1 MTTDLNEN
9 PVTGLSEEETA
20 VPDRPGQKEGK
31 ITMKSTKELKDLIR
45 SGSLDER
52 LADIYVDEQLIPY
65 QRKRYLD
72 AIDRFENLFGDQ
84 EVEIYSAPGRSEVGG
99 NHTDHQRGKVMATSL
114 NLDFIAVV
122 QPTEDGIISFKSGK
136 YPILTLN
143 TAELEISKKE
153 YGTTAGLVRGVAAG
167 LKQAG
172 YKIGGFRAYITSDV
186 LSGSGMSSSAALEI
200 LIGTIL
206 SGLYNNMQ
214 LDPVFLAQ
222 AGQYSE
228 NVYFGK
234 PCGLMDQMACSVGGL
249 VYIDF
254 KDVETPVVKPVEI
267 DFKEF
272 GHSLCI
278 VDTKGSHAN
287 LTPDYA
293 AIPVEMK
300 KVAEHYGQE
309 VLRQVDPAE
318 FYKDLAVLREECG
331 DRAVLR
337 AMHFFAEND
346 RVEELKAAL
355 ENHDFETFKKVITS
369 SGDSSFEYLQ
379 NVFAGHQVQEQGLSV
394 GLAVSK
400 TVLKG
405 EGAVR
410 VHGGGFAGTIQ
421 AFVPDDKVEEYR
433 SAIDHVFGKGS
444 CHVLKVRKYGGIK
457 VV

>member
-1 MTTDLNEN
+1 M
-9 PVTGLSEEETA
+9 A
-20 VPDRPGQKEGK
+20 
-31 ITMKSTKELKDLIR
+31 KSTKELKELIAQ
-45 SGSLDER
+45 GGLNER
-52 LADIYVDEQLIPY
+52 LADIYVDEALVPY
-65 QRKRYLD
+65 HQKRYIA
-72 AIDRFENLFGDQ
+72 AIENFEKLFGEQ

-122 QPTEDGIISFKSGK
+122 QPTSDEIITFKSDK
-136 YPILTLN
+136 YPILTLSVG
-143 TAELEISKKE
+143 ELEINKKE
-153 YGTTAGLVRGVAAG
+153 YGTTNALVRGVAAG

-172 YKIGGFRAYITSDV
+172 FEIGGFRAFITSDV

-206 SGLYNNMQ
+206 SGLYNDMKA
-214 LDPVFLAQ
+214 DPVFLAQ
-222 AGQYSE
+222 VGQYAE
-228 NVYFGK
+228 NIYFGK

-254 KDVETPVVKPVEI
+254 EDVETPVVKPVSI

-278 VDTKGSHAN
+278 SDTKGSHAN
-287 LTPDYA
+287 LTDDYA

-300 KVAEHYGQE
+300 KIAEYYGAE
-309 VLRQVDPAE
+309 VLRQVDPAK
-318 FYKDLAVLREECG
+318 FYQDIAVLRKKCG

-337 AMHFFAEND
+337 AMHLFEEND
-346 RVEELKAAL
+346 RVDSLKAAL
-355 ENHDFETFKKVITS
+355 EAHDFETFRSLITA
-369 SGDSSFEYLQ
+369 SGNSSFKYLQ
-379 NVFAGHQVQEQGLSV
+379 NVFATHQVQEQGLSI
-394 GLAVSK
+394 GLAVSER
-400 TVLKG
+400 VLDG
-405 EGAVR
+405 TGAVR

-433 SAIDHVFGKGS
+433 AAIDGVFGEGS

-457 VV
+457 VC

>member
-1 MTTDLNEN
+1 
-9 PVTGLSEEETA
+9 
-20 VPDRPGQKEGK
+20 
-31 ITMKSTKELKDLIR
+31 MKATKELKEIIR
-45 SGSLDER
+45 SGALNER
-52 LADIYVDEQLIPY
+52 LADIYVDEALVPY
-65 QRKRYLD
+65 QQKRYLD
-72 AIDRFENLFGDQ
+72 AVERFENLFGEQ

-122 QPTEDGIISFKSGK
+122 QPTDDDIISFKSGK
-136 YPILTLN
+136 YPILTMN

-153 YGTTAGLVRGVAAG
+153 YGTTAALVRGVAAG

-172 YKIGGFRAYITSDV
+172 YRIGGFRAYITSDV

-206 SGLYNNMQ
+206 SGLYNKMQ

-222 AGQYSE
+222 VGQYSE

-254 KDVETPVVKPVEI
+254 ADDEKPLVKPVNI

-287 LTPDYA
+287 LTDDYA

-300 KVAEHYGQE
+300 KIAEHYGQE
-309 VLRQVDPAE
+309 VLRQVDPVQ
-318 FYKDLAVLREECG
+318 FFKDLAVLREECG

-337 AMHFFAEND
+337 AMHFFAENT
-346 RVEELKAAL
+346 RVEELKSAL
-355 ENHDFETFKKVITS
+355 EAHDFDSFRRLINS
-369 SGDSSFEYLQ
+369 SGDSSFKYLQ

-394 GLAVSK
+394 GLALSK
-400 TVLKG
+400 MVLAG

-421 AFVPDDKVEEYR
+421 AFVPDQKVEEYR
-433 SAIDHVFGKGS
+433 AAMDQVFGEGS

-457 VV
+457 VI

>member
-1 MTTDLNEN
+1 MSK
-9 PVTGLSEEETA
+9 V
-20 VPDRPGQKEGK
+20 
-31 ITMKSTKELKDLIR
+31 TKELKDFIA
-45 SGSLDER
+45 GGALDER
-52 LADIYVDEQLIPY
+52 LADIYVDESLVPY
-65 QRKRYLD
+65 QQKRYIK
-72 AIDRFENLFGDQ
+72 AIEKFEELFGEQ

-122 QPTEDGIISFKSGK
+122 QPTDDEMITIKSGD
-136 YPILTLN
+136 YPLLTLSVG
-143 TAELEISKKE
+143 ELEILKKE
-153 YGTTAGLVRGVAAG
+153 VGTTTALVRGVAAG

-172 YKIGGFRAYITSDV
+172 FQIGGFRAYITSDV

-206 SGLYNNMQ
+206 SGLYNDMKA
-214 LDPVFLAQ
+214 DSVFLAQ
-222 AGQYSE
+222 VGQYAE

-254 KDVETPVVKPVEI
+254 ENVETPTVKPVNI

-278 VDTKGSHAN
+278 SDTKGSHAN
-287 LTPDYA
+287 LTDDYA

-300 KVAEHYGQE
+300 KIADHYGVE
-309 VLRQVDPAE
+309 VLRQVDPAK
-318 FYKDLAVLREECG
+318 FYQDIAVLRKECG

-337 AMHFFAEND
+337 AMHLFAEND
-346 RVEELKAAL
+346 RVDALKAAL
-355 ENHDFETFKKVITS
+355 EAHDFEAFRQLITA
-369 SGDSSFEYLQ
+369 SGNSSFKYLQ
-379 NVFAGHQVQEQGLSV
+379 NVFATHQVQEQGLSV
-394 GLAVSK
+394 GLAVSEM
-400 TVLKG
+400 VLAG
-405 EGAVR
+405 TGAVR

-421 AFVPDDKVEEYR
+421 AFVPDEKVEAYR
-433 SAIDHVFGKGS
+433 SAIDGVFGEGS

-457 VV
+457 VI

>member
-1 MTTDLNEN
+1 
-9 PVTGLSEEETA
+9 
-20 VPDRPGQKEGK
+20 
-31 ITMKSTKELKDLIR
+31 MKSTKELKELIKG
-45 SGSLDER
+45 GSLQER
-52 LADIYVDEQLIPY
+52 LTDIYVDEKMIPY
-65 QRKRYLD
+65 QTKRYVD
-72 AIDRFENLFGDQ
+72 AIERFENLFGEQ

-122 QPTEDGIISFKSGK
+122 QPTDDGIISFKSGK
-136 YPILTLN
+136 YPILTIN
-143 TAELEISKKE
+143 TAELEISKRE

-172 YKIGGFRAYITSDV
+172 YRIGGFRAFITSDV

-206 SGLYNNMQ
+206 SGLYNGMQ

-222 AGQYSE
+222 VGQYSE
-228 NVYFGK
+228 NIYFGK

-254 KDVETPVVKPVEI
+254 EDVEKPVVKPVHI

-287 LTPDYA
+287 LTDDYA
-293 AIPVEMK
+293 AIPAEMK

-309 VLRQVDPAE
+309 VLRQVDPE
-318 FYKDLAVLREECG
+318 QFYKDLALLRKKCG

-337 AMHFFAEND
+337 SMHFFEEND
-346 RVEELKAAL
+346 RVDRLMEAL
-355 ENHDFETFKKVITS
+355 EAHDFEGFRCLINE
-369 SGDSSFEYLQ
+369 SGDSSFEFLQ
-379 NVFAGHQVQEQGLSV
+379 NVFAVHQVQEQGVSMGIALSKKV
-394 GLAVSK
+394 LAG
-400 TVLKG
+400 T
-405 EGAVR
+405 GAVR

-421 AFVPDDKVEEYR
+421 AFVPDEKVEAYR
-433 SAIDHVFGKGS
+433 AALDALFGKDS

-457 VV
+457 VI